1 MVTKKSSATKVAYAA
16 ILAALAMIF
25 SYIEAIIP
33 FSVGIPG
40 VKLGI
45 ANLVILIALYKLD
58 LKYAF
63 LINLIRIFLVGFL
76 FTGAFG
82 ILYSL
87 AGGLLSLLVMVIV
100 KNAKIFSVVG
110 VSLAGGVAHNL
121 GQLITAALIV
131 SNIKLFAY
139 FPVLIFSGL
148 ISGIIIGIV
157 AGLILMKL
165 EKFKI

>member
-1 MVTKKSSATKVAYAA
+1 MNKSSPAYKVGYAA

-33 FSVGIPG
+33 FSIGIPG

-45 ANLVILIALYKLD
+45 ANLVIVIALYKLNF
-58 LKYAF
+58 KFAF
-63 LINLIRIFLVGFL
+63 LINLIRIFMVGFL

-87 AGGLLSLLVMVIV
+87 AGGILSLFVMVLV
-100 KNAKIFSVVG
+100 NKAKVFSIVG

-131 SNIKLFAY
+131 SNIKIFIY

-157 AGLILMKL
+157 AGLILTKL
-165 EKFKI
+165 DKAI

>member
-157 AGLILMKL
+157 SGLILMML

>member
-1 MVTKKSSATKVAYAA
+1 MNKNSKAYKVGQAA

-25 SYIEAIIP
+25 SYIEAILP
-33 FSVGIPG
+33 FSVSIPG

-45 ANLVILIALYKLD
+45 ANLVIVIALYRLD
-58 LKYAF
+58 FKFA
-63 LINLIRIFLVGFL
+63 LIINVIRIFIVGFL

-87 AGGLLSLLVMVIV
+87 AGGMLSLVVMLLV
-100 KNAKIFSVVG
+100 KKAKVFSVVG

-131 SNIKLFAY
+131 TNAKIFLY
-139 FPVLIFSGL
+139 FPILIFSGL
-148 ISGIIIGIV
+148 FSGIAIGIV
-157 AGLILMKL
+157 AGLVLERL
-165 EKFKI
+165 EKVSIN

>member
-1 MVTKKSSATKVAYAA
+1 MNTNTSAHKVAYAA

-33 FSVGIPG
+33 FSIGIPG

-45 ANLVILIALYKLD
+45 ANLVVVVALYKLNF
-58 LKYAF
+58 KYAF
-63 LINLIRIFLVGFL
+63 LINLIRIFAVGFL

-87 AGGLLSLLVMVIV
+87 AGGLLSLFVMVIV

-121 GQLITAALIV
+121 GQLITATLIV
-131 SNIKLFAY
+131 SNIKLFVY
-139 FPVLIFSGL
+139 FPVLIFSGMA
-148 ISGIIIGIV
+148 SGIVIGIV
-157 AGLILMKL
+157 AGLILTKL
-165 EKFKI
+165 EHAKI

>member
-148 ISGIIIGIV
+148 ISGII
-157 AGLILMKL
+157 
-165 EKFKI
+165 ESKIRGKKNEDI

>member
-157 AGLILMKL
+157 SGLILMKL

>member
-157 AGLILMKL
+157 SSLILMKL

>member
-1 MVTKKSSATKVAYAA
+1 MNTNTSAHKVAYAA

-33 FSVGIPG
+33 FSIGIPG

-45 ANLVILIALYKLD
+45 ANLVVVVALYKLNF
-58 LKYAF
+58 KYAF
-63 LINLIRIFLVGFL
+63 LINLIRIFAVGFL

-87 AGGLLSLLVMVIV
+87 AGGLLSLFVMVIV

-121 GQLITAALIV
+121 GQLIAATLIV
-131 SNIKLFAY
+131 SNIKLFVY
-139 FPVLIFSGL
+139 FPVLIFSGMA
-148 ISGIIIGIV
+148 SGIVIGIV
-157 AGLILMKL
+157 AGLILTKL
-165 EKFKI
+165 EHAKI

>member
-1 MVTKKSSATKVAYAA
+1 MNTNTSAHKVAYAA

-33 FSVGIPG
+33 FSIGIPG

-45 ANLVILIALYKLD
+45 ANLVVVVALYKLNF
-58 LKYAF
+58 KYAF
-63 LINLIRIFLVGFL
+63 LINLIRIFAVGFL

-87 AGGLLSLLVMVIV
+87 AGGLLSLFVMVIV

-121 GQLITAALIV
+121 GQLITATLIV
-131 SNIKLFAY
+131 SNIKFFVY
-139 FPVLIFSGL
+139 FPVLIFSGMA
-148 ISGIIIGIV
+148 SGIVIGIV
-157 AGLILMKL
+157 AGLILTKL
-165 EKFKI
+165 EHAKI

>member
-1 MVTKKSSATKVAYAA
+1 MNTNTSAHKVAYAA

-33 FSVGIPG
+33 FSIGIPG

-45 ANLVILIALYKLD
+45 ANLVVLVALYKLNF
-58 LKYAF
+58 KFAF
-63 LINLIRIFLVGFL
+63 LINLIRIFAVGFL

-87 AGGLLSLLVMVIV
+87 AGGLLSLFVMVIV

-121 GQLITAALIV
+121 GQLITATLIV
-131 SNIKLFAY
+131 SNIKLFVY

-165 EKFKI
+165 EHFEI